1 MSKRILILTDS
12 IAPPAYAPRIV
23 SLCRYLTEQ
32 GHTCSVFSDC
42 EKGVEPYSAPFGQW
56 FATAYYHTP
65 HTQLLYLADK
75 LCGTRERQFQRF
87 IERTVNVAEY
97 DVIFCST
104 CYYFPLQ
111 TTYRLAH
118 KYRKPFVV
126 DLRDIAEQWGD
137 TPFMTQQPLPSTALN
152 NLLHRLFTRSNL
164 RLRNRVLQAADHIVT
179 ISPWHQKC
187 LSDCLTSHSASGLT
201 SHSKAVSLIYNGYDT
216 KEFYPKDKKT
226 DTFLISYA
234 GKIYNLLFRDPR
246 LLFEALQQLI
256 ANHQLTRPDIE
267 LRFHVDRHSIE
278 PLRQLADAYG
288 LTDICHVSGYIP
300 RSELLPLLH
309 ESSILL
315 VLTCK
320 STPGGAHGIM
330 GTKFYEALGVEKPV
344 LCIRSDEECLEQV
357 VNLTHAGLAGKDVQE
372 VAEFILDR
380 YREWQ
385 VKGFTR
391 QTVNREQKAIFTRD
405 YQSQQLEQILLSVA
419 K

>member
-1 MSKRILILTDS
+1 MPKRILILTDS

-42 EKGVEPYSAPFGQW
+42 EKGVEPFSAPFGQW

-65 HTQLLYLADK
+65 HTQLLYMADK

-97 DVIFCST
+97 DAIFCST

-111 TTYRLAH
+111 TTYRLAR

-152 NLLHRLFTRSNL
+152 NILHRLFTRSNL

-179 ISPWHQKC
+179 ISPWHQQV
-187 LSDCLTSHSASGLT
+187 LSQWNSRTH
-201 SHSKAVSLIYNGYDT
+201 LIYNGYDT

-256 ANHQLTRPDIE
+256 SNHQLTRPDIE
-267 LRFHVDRHSIE
+267 LRFHVDHRSIE
-278 PLRQLADAYG
+278 PLQQLADNYG
-288 LTDICHVSGYIP
+288 MTDICHVSGYIP
-300 RSELLPLLH
+300 RTELLPLLH
-309 ESSILL
+309 QSSILL

-320 STPGGAHGIM
+320 STPEGAHGIM

-357 VNLTHAGLAGKDVQE
+357 VNITHAGLAGKDVQE
-372 VAEFILDR
+372 VADFILDR
-380 YREWQ
+380 YHEWQ
-385 VKGFTR
+385 AKGFTR
-391 QTVNREQKAIFTRD
+391 QPVNRDQKAIFTRD
-405 YQSQQLEQILLSVA
+405 FQSRQLEQLLLSVT

>member
-1 MSKRILILTDS
+1 MPKRILILTDS

-42 EKGVEPYSAPFGQW
+42 EKGVEPFSAPFGQW

-65 HTQLLYLADK
+65 HTQLLYMADK

-97 DVIFCST
+97 DAIFCST

-111 TTYRLAH
+111 TTYRLAQ
-118 KYRKPFVV
+118 KYHKPFVV

-152 NLLHRLFTRSNL
+152 NILHRLFTRSNL

-179 ISPWHQKC
+179 ISPWHQQV
-187 LSDCLTSHSASGLT
+187 LSQWNSRTH
-201 SHSKAVSLIYNGYDT
+201 LIYNGYDT

-246 LLFEALQQLI
+246 LLFEALQQLL

-267 LRFHVDRHSIE
+267 LRFHVDHRSIE
-278 PLRQLADAYG
+278 PLQQLADNYG
-288 LTDICHVSGYIP
+288 MTDICHVSGYIP
-300 RSELLPLLH
+300 RTELLPLLH
-309 ESSILL
+309 QSSILL

-320 STPGGAHGIM
+320 STPEGAHGIM

-357 VNLTHAGLAGKDVQE
+357 VNITHAGLAGKDVQE
-372 VAEFILDR
+372 VADFILDR
-380 YREWQ
+380 YHEWQ
-385 VKGFTR
+385 AKGFTR
-391 QTVNREQKAIFTRD
+391 QPVNRDQKAIFTRD
-405 YQSQQLEQILLSVA
+405 FQSRQLEQLLLSVT

>member
-42 EKGVEPYSAPFGQW
+42 EKGVESFSAPFGQW

-65 HTQLLYLADK
+65 HTQLLYMADK
-75 LCGTRERQFQRF
+75 ICGARERQFRRF
-87 IERTVNVAEY
+87 IERTVNVADY
-97 DVIFCST
+97 DAIFCST

-111 TTYRLAH
+111 TTYRLAR
-118 KYRKPFVV
+118 KYHKPFVV

-152 NLLHRLFTRSNL
+152 NILHRLFTRSNI
-164 RLRNRVLQAADHIVT
+164 RQRNRVLQAADHVVT
-179 ISPWHQKC
+179 ISPWHQQV
-187 LSDCLTSHSASGLT
+187 LSQWNSRTH
-201 SHSKAVSLIYNGYDT
+201 LIYNGYDT

-267 LRFHVDRHSIE
+267 LRFHVDHRSIE
-278 PLRQLADAYG
+278 PLQQLADAYG
-288 LTDICHVSGYIP
+288 LTDICHVSSYIP
-300 RSELLPLLH
+300 RRELLPLLH
-309 ESSILL
+309 QSSILL

-320 STPGGAHGIM
+320 STPEGAHGIM

-372 VAEFILDR
+372 VADFILDR
-380 YREWQ
+380 YHEWQ
-385 VKGFTR
+385 AKGFTR
-391 QTVNREQKAIFTRD
+391 QPVNRDQKAIFTRD
-405 YQSQQLEQILLSVA
+405 YQSQQLEHLLLSVA